1 MTRSVADIMATDL
14 VTFTPDTIIHK
25 AIQILLA
32 RHLSGAPVIDETG
45 ELVGML
51 SKKDCLKVVLSSS
64 YYQDWGGTV
73 GDYMS
78 PDVITIDAD
87 TDLVSAA
94 EFFLDSTFRRFPV
107 IRNGELVGQISR
119 HDVLKSL
126 INRARQRDS

>member
-25 AIQILLA
+25 AIQTLLA

-73 GDYMS
+73 RDYMS

-94 EFFLDSTFRRFPV
+94 EFFLESSFRRFPV
-107 IRNGELVGQISR
+107 IRNGGLVGQISR

-126 INRARQRDS
+126 INRARQGDG